1 VNGHKREERIVEG
14 KALVFQWV
22 LPPGDPPPF
31 CAKAGLFKQL
41 HAAQGSA
48 SAPRKRNGKR
58 KRTKNYDSASEED
71 GPSDVES
78 EFTDDDDDDD
88 GGRKLVR
95 TSTLEGTFDVDFIVQ
110 GPRST
115 DGKYKVRWVGYEEW
129 EDTWEPPDHLGA
141 DILAEYNE
149 SQYLQGG
156 EQPADVDN
164 DSDNDSDSEGDDA
177 PLASALGFHR

>member
-1 VNGHKREERIVEG
+1 MNGHKREERIVEG

-41 HAAQGSA
+41 RGAQGSA

-78 EFTDDDDDDD
+78 EFADDDDADD

-95 TSTLEGTFDVDFIVQ
+95 TSTLEDTFDVDFIVE
-110 GPRST
+110 G
-115 DGKYKVRWVGYEEW
+115 
-129 EDTWEPPDHLGA
+129 PPDHTQPNPAPHCALWTQGP
-141 DILAEYNE
+141 
-149 SQYLQGG
+149 GG
-156 EQPADVDN
+156 ELGGQYYPISPPAFALRSTTV
-164 DSDNDSDSEGDDA
+164 SLVIVA
-177 PLASALGFHR
+177 P